1 MATTHRQDGELIYPL
16 NVFYFERGMDVP
28 YLEVI
33 DAERVPEP
41 YRRLLVHDRDMTPTL
56 EAHWGSP
63 LHLHRIR
70 SEQSD
75 GVCLREVL
83 LLTGDGRKA
92 EFGAIRI
99 RLEPLPAEARLM
111 VLEGRVPLGSILH
124 RCDVAHRS
132 RPSAYFRVAA
142 DGLMSE
148 NLGVEVGCV
157 LYGRRNELS
166 TTEGELIAQVIEVL
180 PPELSDDHETDA

>member
-1 MATTHRQDGELIYPL
+1 MSTTPKQTSELMYPL
-16 NVFYFERGMDVP
+16 NVFYFEQGRDVP
-28 YLEVI
+28 RLEVV
-33 DAERVPEP
+33 DGSQVPEP

-56 EAHWGSP
+56 EAYYGSP

-70 SEQSD
+70 HEQSD

-83 LLTGDGRKA
+83 LLTEGGRKA

-99 RLEPLPAEARLM
+99 RLGALPAEARLL

-124 RCDVAHRS
+124 RCGVAHRS
-132 RPSAYFRVAA
+132 RPSAFFRVAA
-142 DGLMSE
+142 DDLMSE
-148 NLGVEVGCV
+148 NLGVAVGQV

-166 TTEGELIAQVIEVL
+166 TTEGELIAQVIELL
-180 PPELSDDHETDA
+180 PPELTDDHEPDA